1 MHRLLER
8 QLRRQLGNDFQPDAR
23 MQSFLD
29 IVDSYYHEV
38 DKEQRMLQNV
48 LQLNT
53 AELNAVNERMRLQ
66 NAEMTRNLLNTL
78 SDGVYATDMEGQ
90 LTFMNA
96 AAEKML
102 GWQEA
107 ELIGGDMHE
116 MVQHHRP
123 DGTPASDNDC
133 PQFRVINSGQPDD
146 GSGHFVARDG
156 HFVPINYRSRPIIM
170 DGKTLGAL
178 VSFQDISSLQKA
190 EDQLRLAYD
199 QLRDTVTELNFQKYA
214 LDQHDIVSI
223 ADSSGKIVYVN
234 GKFIE
239 ISQYSREELLGQDH
253 HLLNSGYHPHEF
265 FAGLWQAISRGEIWR
280 GEIKNRSKNG
290 NYYWVDSTIVPFMD
304 EKGKPLRYVSIRT
317 DITSRKEMDER
328 LVQQREFY
336 ERISETLGEGLYV
349 QDARG
354 KCVYMNSEAERMLGW
369 SRVEFIGMPVHD
381 TIHKLTADGRPLS
394 AHDCPIM
401 LAIKAEG
408 SWRNDDQVFMRKNGS
423 TFPVEVSSQAIMR
436 DGRADGVVVA
446 FQDISE
452 RKINELFIRQTQQR
466 LNLSLDGSNLAL
478 WDWDIAQDRVYLSDR
493 WSMMLGGPQ
502 KEMTVTSEEL
512 FATVHPEDRAVI
524 RSNLEGVLKGVSELY
539 SVELR
544 IQRRNG
550 NWAWIHTHGKVVERD
565 AHGRATR
572 MTGTNADITERRQAE
587 EALHKSETKFRT
599 LYDSTSDAVML
610 LDEQGYLDCNLATLQ
625 MFGCASR
632 EQFCAVK
639 PADLSPEK
647 QAGGMDSMTLARKNI
662 GIAMERGSHRFE
674 WICKRVDNGK
684 IFDADILLNTMV
696 LDGKPM
702 LQATVR
708 DITERKL
715 AVAQLQL
722 AKEAAEEA
730 SRAKSDFLAN
740 MSHEI
745 RTPMNGIIGMTE
757 LALDT
762 ELNAEQA
769 EYIGLVKSSA
779 DALLVIVNDILD
791 FSKIEA
797 GKLSIDAIE
806 FNLPDVLS
814 QTTRSMA
821 LRAHQKGLELLLDID
836 ADIPEVLIG
845 DPGRLRQV
853 IVNLIGNA
861 VKFTERGEI
870 VVKAAMGSLQPE
882 PDKLVL
888 HISVRDT
895 GIGIPREKFRKIF
908 DSFSQADTSTTRKYG
923 GTGLG
928 LSISARLVELMDG
941 VIWLESEVGKGS
953 TFFIEVVLGKAA
965 AELQPHHD
973 ALRLKDMRVLVVD
986 DNATNRLLA
995 VELAQRW
1002 GMLPTAVADGH
1013 LAIAEL
1019 DRARQKGEGYQL
1031 LLIDGRMPGMDGF
1044 AVVEHLRA
1052 HHGNDVTPIM
1062 MLTSEG
1068 QRGDA
1073 QRCRELGISA
1083 YLLKPYSQSDLFD
1096 AIMNTFGVAQA
1107 EKAPLI
1113 TRHSLRESKRK
1124 LNVLLAEDNSVNQTL
1139 VTRLLQKFGHAVDVA
1154 GNGLIAVDK
1163 WQVGHHDLILMDVD
1177 MPELNGYEATARI
1190 RQFEQ
1195 QRGGHT
1201 PIIGLTAHVMQG
1213 SREDCLAAGMDGYL
1227 SKPIDTEA
1235 LWRELSAIEQGIP
1248 AAGEDEAAPAPQL
1261 PVADFGKARQLMDD
1275 SRELFEEIVTI
1286 FLADAPP
1293 HLQSIKEGMAQG
1305 DSEAVRHSAHT
1316 LKGMVGVFAAEKA
1329 RQAAERL
1336 ETRAGAPDCHQAA
1349 LDLELAVTELMSA
1362 LRAYRW

>member
-1 MHRLLER
+1 MTVIAATPKTTVGWKSALAVYFLLTTAYVVSGRLGMMLALPPGYASPIFPPAGIAVAAIFIGGRRLLPGVFLGSLLLNIWLGNSVNPHFGMTAMMVASAIAMASVVQAAVGGWALRQVIGYPVSLDHVGAILRFLLLAPCICVISAGISVSSLFTLGILDGGGIITNLATWWLGDTLGVVVMFPLIMILAGEPRALWRGRLSTVALPVIAIFMLFVVIFLKANHWEYDDSLDDFRQLSQQVDGQVQSRFDEQESLLEQMAGLYIHDKGRKVTRDGFHRFVERSLVRFPMIQALEWAPEVEARQRKSFEAAQRRELPIFDIRERDADGKLQHAGDRSSYYPVTHVEPLAGNEAALGFDLASNQVRLQAIEKAKTSNKAVISAPVKLVQER
-8 QLRRQLGNDFQPDAR
+8 QQQTGVLLLLAVDPRDPRSGVVLTVLRMGDFMDKLLQGTRQKLYTRLVDLDSGKVIYDNFEPGGQPALLDHAFDFGSRHYKLETAPTSRYFIQHHGWQSWGLLAAGTFGTGLLGALLLLGTGYTARIKDEVDERTRQLKESKQKLQRQNDKNLAILRNASDGIHILNTDGNLMEASDSFCTMLGYQRDEIIGRNVRLWDAQFTDDELALALRRQFEFSGRSQFVSRHRRKDGSIIDVEISGMA
-23 MQSFLD
+23 
-29 IVDSYYHEV
+29 HEI
-38 DKEQRMLQNV
+38 
-48 LQLNT
+48 
-53 AELNAVNERMRLQ
+53 
-66 NAEMTRNLLNTL
+66 
-78 SDGVYATDMEGQ
+78 DGQQA
-90 LTFMNA
+90 L
-96 AAEKML
+96 
-102 GWQEA
+102 
-107 ELIGGDMHE
+107 
-116 MVQHHRP
+116 
-123 DGTPASDNDC
+123 
-133 PQFRVINSGQPDD
+133 INS
-146 GSGHFVARDG
+146 S
-156 HFVPINYRSRPIIM
+156 
-170 DGKTLGAL
+170 
-178 VSFQDISSLQKA
+178 
-190 EDQLRLAYD
+190 
-199 QLRDTVTELNFQKYA
+199 
-214 LDQHDIVSI
+214 
-223 ADSSGKIVYVN
+223 
-234 GKFIE
+234 
-239 ISQYSREELLGQDH
+239 
-253 HLLNSGYHPHEF
+253 
-265 FAGLWQAISRGEIWR
+265 
-280 GEIKNRSKNG
+280 
-290 NYYWVDSTIVPFMD
+290 
-304 EKGKPLRYVSIRT
+304 
-317 DITSRKEMDER
+317 
-328 LVQQREFY
+328 
-336 ERISETLGEGLYV
+336 
-349 QDARG
+349 
-354 KCVYMNSEAERMLGW
+354 
-369 SRVEFIGMPVHD
+369 
-381 TIHKLTADGRPLS
+381 
-394 AHDCPIM
+394 
-401 LAIKAEG
+401 
-408 SWRNDDQVFMRKNGS
+408 
-423 TFPVEVSSQAIMR
+423 
-436 DGRADGVVVA
+436 
-446 FQDISE
+446 
-452 RKINELFIRQTQQR
+452 
-466 LNLSLDGSNLAL
+466 
-478 WDWDIAQDRVYLSDR
+478 
-493 WSMMLGGPQ
+493 
-502 KEMTVTSEEL
+502 
-512 FATVHPEDRAVI
+512 
-524 RSNLEGVLKGVSELY
+524 
-539 SVELR
+539 
-544 IQRRNG
+544 
-550 NWAWIHTHGKVVERD
+550 
-565 AHGRATR
+565 
-572 MTGTNADITERRQAE
+572 
-587 EALHKSETKFRT
+587 
-599 LYDSTSDAVML
+599 
-610 LDEQGYLDCNLATLQ
+610 
-625 MFGCASR
+625 
-632 EQFCAVK
+632 
-639 PADLSPEK
+639 
-647 QAGGMDSMTLARKNI
+647 
-662 GIAMERGSHRFE
+662 
-674 WICKRVDNGK
+674 
-684 IFDADILLNTMV
+684 
-696 LDGKPM
+696 
-702 LQATVR
+702 R